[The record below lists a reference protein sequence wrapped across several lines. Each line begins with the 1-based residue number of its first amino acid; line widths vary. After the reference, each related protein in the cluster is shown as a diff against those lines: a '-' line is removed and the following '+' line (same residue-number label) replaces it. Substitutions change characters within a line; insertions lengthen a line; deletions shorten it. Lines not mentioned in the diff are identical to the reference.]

1 MNLKDVMIEITAKAG
16 GIFAAVSAVMQIV
29 CEIFSRAAGYGPFYR
44 WDAINGIVIGVGIV
58 GASFAI
64 MALVALM
71 ALVACFLAEV
81 CSKRAPALEEFFESI
96 AIALANQL
104 KG

>member
-1 MNLKDVMIEITAKAG
+1 MNTKQIMLIAAKAG
-16 GIFAAVSAVMQIV
+16 AIFAAVSAAMQII
-29 CEIFSRAAGYGPFYR
+29 CEIFSRCAGYGPFYR
-44 WDAINGIVIGVGIV
+44 WDAINGIVLGVSIV

-71 ALVACFLAEV
+71 ALFACFLAEV
-81 CSKRAPALEEFFESI
+81 CGKRAPALEEFFESI
-96 AIALANQL
+96 ARSLANQL